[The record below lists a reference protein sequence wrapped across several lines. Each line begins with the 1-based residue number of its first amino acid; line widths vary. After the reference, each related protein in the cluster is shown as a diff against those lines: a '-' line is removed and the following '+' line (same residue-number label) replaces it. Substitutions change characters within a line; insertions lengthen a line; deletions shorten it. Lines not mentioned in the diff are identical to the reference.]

1 MLAKILIILLWDI
14 PAADKE
20 KLIKELVLNETRK

>member
-1 MLAKILIILLWDI
+1 MLRKIMIILLWDI

-20 KLIKELVLNETRK
+20 KLIKELVNYEANQ